1 MKKSEILYER
11 NVFLIWGWGTVAES
25 LGINQV
31 RVQITAGRNV
41 NPVRLCLLSTRTLPK
56 KKKYQPEI
64 ILRLSGKSLNSYFRF
79 LTWRVIIL
87 SLS

>member
-25 LGINQV
+25 LVINQV

-56 KKKYQPEI
+56 KKYQPEI
-64 ILRLSGKSLNSYFRF
+64 ILRFSGKSLNSYFRF
-79 LTWRVIIL
+79 LIWRVIIL